1 MYACASHFCGSQK
14 QEQPEH
20 HAKALLCLFEKTHAF
35 DMEVFHWNVEVHLIF
50 AVCF

>member
-1 MYACASHFCGSQK
+1 MPVLVTSVAHKK